1 MNPFQ
6 LTSTR
11 RPLADLEPPDEVE
24 GAVRTMRLMDDLR
37 ALAAGL
43 DRAAWASVS
52 IVKSPDRLEVATYD
66 RDDHVTPLLAASL
79 LADIEQTLAAGELV
93 KGRLPPEWR
102 NRLLG
107 TPA

>member
-1 MNPFQ
+1 MNPFH
-6 LTSTR
+6 LASTL
-11 RPLADLEPPDEVE
+11 RPLVDLEPPDETT
-24 GAVRTMRLMDDLR
+24 GALRTMRLMDDLR

-66 RDDHVTPLLAASL
+66 RNDHVTPLLAASL
-79 LADIEQTLAAGELV
+79 LADIEQTLAAGEIV